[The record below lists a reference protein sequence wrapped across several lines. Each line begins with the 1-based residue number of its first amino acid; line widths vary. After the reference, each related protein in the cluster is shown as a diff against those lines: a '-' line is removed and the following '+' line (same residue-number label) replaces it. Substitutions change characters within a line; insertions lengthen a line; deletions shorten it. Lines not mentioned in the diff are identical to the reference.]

1 LACAVPTKSDTATGI
16 SFKVRISSAKRPS
29 HTALVRSNVLAS
41 WTGVVTLPA
50 ASARCR
56 PLKNCQPRRE
66 ASGAF
71 GPEVRWRWTLR
82 CCTRRRAWR
91 EFLRRADNLSLLRSR
106 DNPCL
111 MALQNA
117 PADTAMPSVHHDISL
132 PIKTAT
138 SVDLGCCRHLMSIA
152 CCYCAA
158 RKNSGETE

>member
-1 LACAVPTKSDTATGI
+1 M
-16 SFKVRISSAKRPS
+16 
-29 HTALVRSNVLAS
+29 ALDVKMLY
-41 WTGVVTLPA
+41 T
-50 ASARCR
+50 
-56 PLKNCQPRRE
+56 
-66 ASGAF
+66 
-71 GPEVRWRWTLR
+71 
-82 CCTRRRAWR
+82 RRAWR

-117 PADTAMPSVHHDISL
+117 PADTAMPRVHRDISL

-138 SVDLGCCRHLMSIA
+138 SVDLGCCRHHMSIA